1 MVHHATSLFGKNL
14 AWALCALAFCAAVG
28 CAKKPPVP
36 VAPAPPI
43 ATAHA
48 ASVSPACEPDH
59 NTLYDQG
66 VCAYDEGKLRYAM
79 ALWREAC
86 TVEKDRT
93 VRLRSQFALGAV
105 KLAQAANDTE
115 YAAALDL
122 LDAWAKASPPGGN
135 GEDLRFLLPALH
147 TLRPAS
153 ALKEQKAAL
162 DKECAKKLTEREAQ
176 VRKSLQQQVRA
187 LETIHQQIQEKKK
200 GLSNF

>member
-1 MVHHATSLFGKNL
+1 MVHHATFSFKKHITPALCVL
-14 AWALCALAFCAAVG
+14 ALCAAIG
-28 CAKKPPVP
+28 CAKKEPVS
-36 VAPAPPI
+36 VVPAPST
-43 ATAHA
+43 ATHT
-48 ASVSPACEPDH
+48 ASASPACEPDR

-79 ALWREAC
+79 ALWREAY
-86 TVEKDRT
+86 TVETDHA

-105 KLAQAANDTE
+105 RLAQAANDTE

-122 LDAWAKASPPGGN
+122 LDAWAKASPPGGS
-135 GEDLRFLLPALH
+135 GENPRFLLPALH

-153 ALKEQKAAL
+153 ALKEQKTAL
-162 DKECAKKLTEREAQ
+162 DKECAKKLAEREAQ
-176 VRKSLQQQVRA
+176 VRKSIQQQVRA